1 VLGVQQQ
8 CHIQHTGF
16 QRGVL
21 HVRPQHPQEILG
33 GGQLRV
39 GPVDVHAAVLFVVVV
54 GVVGIHGQ
62 HGEDA
67 GQLDALAQH
76 VGGVQ
81 VPGLGVIGGQGQH
94 TAGHGVHDIVAGGL
108 HDHVTGKIGGH
119 GTALAQHP
127 AEFFQLFRGGQLT
140 EQQQVAR
147 FLKGKAAAPAAVDQV
162 LDVVAAVEQLT
173 VGRALDAVHIL
184 KGADVRNVGQ
194 ARQHALSV
202 LVAQTGLDAIFLIQI
217 LADLI
222 MLCTQRLL
230 LVKISHH
237 VLQVVHGVLLLSPEA
252 GRRSRCTGPRF
263 QRHFM

>member
-1 VLGVQQQ
+1 M
-8 CHIQHTGF
+8 
-16 QRGVL
+16 
-21 HVRPQHPQEILG
+21 
-33 GGQLRV
+33 
-39 GPVDVHAAVLFVVVV
+39 
-54 GVVGIHGQ
+54 
-62 HGEDA
+62 
-67 GQLDALAQH
+67 
-76 VGGVQ
+76 
-81 VPGLGVIGGQGQH
+81 
-94 TAGHGVHDIVAGGL
+94 AGGL

-140 EQQQVAR
+140 EQQQIAR
-147 FLKGKAAAPAAVDQV
+147 LFKGKAAVDQV

-202 LVAQTGLDAIFLIQI
+202 LVAQTGLDAVLLIQI
-217 LADLI
+217 LTDLI

>member
-1 VLGVQQQ
+1 M
-8 CHIQHTGF
+8 
-16 QRGVL
+16 
-21 HVRPQHPQEILG
+21 
-33 GGQLRV
+33 
-39 GPVDVHAAVLFVVVV
+39 
-54 GVVGIHGQ
+54 
-62 HGEDA
+62 
-67 GQLDALAQH
+67 
-76 VGGVQ
+76 
-81 VPGLGVIGGQGQH
+81 
-94 TAGHGVHDIVAGGL
+94 AGGL

-147 FLKGKAAAPAAVDQV
+147 LFKGKAAAPAAIDQIF
-162 LDVVAAVEQLT
+162 DVVAAVEQLA
-173 VGRALDAVHIL
+173 VGGALDAVHIL

-222 MLCTQRLL
+222 MLRTQRLL
-230 LVKISHH
+230 LVKIFHH

-252 GRRSRCTGPRF
+252 GTTQPVHRPAF
-263 QRHFM
+263 PAAFHVN